1 MPSWTSD
8 AAVILATA
16 YREAVGR
23 IVIAVNSCVPFLV
36 CPVTGRQAAANVV
49 LTELEN
55 RSYIEFC
62 NRLGGRATPFTMVD
76 STTFVAFPPD
86 DPVGAVVYYISGW
99 VVYKVTRAALPPRT
113 PDAVANAYSF
123 FAVQCASFRGRT
135 RAMMAA
141 YAVAG
146 SIPQQFVSLV
156 MARSADKSYAMFATP
171 RMMTFVSTFERNAQT
186 CLTERNMMLRPRTL
200 VADFRNALLRDP
212 FLREQFDKL
221 IKVGGLSPG
230 GEEFLQ
236 QTSVLD
242 DLFVVMIKLLVRM
255 RIRDVTRTVIAD
267 RSSATKNA
275 ASLRVKVAESTT
287 EAKRQRL
294 QASVAAPTPPL
305 AEATVETADAAA
317 VAAADDAW
325 LVEAMEALD
334 DLDGDLAEVLLE
346 LAGDDGRDIVTD
358 EHEG

>member
-8 AAVILATA
+8 AAVILPTA

-36 CPVTGRQAAANVV
+36 CPMTGRQAAANVV

-62 NRLGGRATPFTMVD
+62 NRLGGRATPLTIVD

-113 PDAVANAYSF
+113 PDGVADAYSF
-123 FAVQCASFRGRT
+123 FAVQCASFRGRI
-135 RAMMAA
+135 RAMTAA

-146 SIPQQFVSLV
+146 FIPQQFVSLV
-156 MARSADKSYAMFATP
+156 MTRSADKSYAMFAAP

-186 CLTERNMMLRPRTL
+186 GLTERNDVAARAL
-200 VADFRNALLRDP
+200 VVDFRNALLRDP

-275 ASLRVKVAESTT
+275 ASLRVKVAESTR

-294 QASVAAPTPPL
+294 QAPVAARTPPL

-346 LAGDDGRDIVTD
+346 LAGDDGRDIATD